1 MKRTLVLCFAAAL
14 VCHAPGGRAQTRTE
28 PAPQAQAAPVRH
40 GGKIELSYDGFRH
53 ETLVAL
59 RPMSVTC
66 GGAKGAA
73 GITKGV
79 CVNLA
84 VTLHCPGQQLDY
96 VRHARLQVI
105 FETKDWDQ
113 RHPPDQRELT
123 AVADGETFRLGRLQL
138 VSQAAGEGWLDNR
151 MKEVLEVSVP
161 YAAFEKLARAQF
173 VELSVGRSAFGL
185 RDKNVAALRDLN
197 SRVRVSAKTADG
209 SQ

>member
-14 VCHAPGGRAQTRTE
+14 LWQTPGGRAQTPQQTAPR
-28 PAPQAQAAPVRH
+28 PAAEAQPVKH
-40 GGKIELSYDGFRH
+40 GGKIELSYDGFKH
-53 ETLVAL
+53 ETMVAL

-66 GGAKGAA
+66 GGGKGAA

-96 VRHARLQVI
+96 VRQARLQI
-105 FETKDWDQ
+105 TFETKDWDQ
-113 RHPPDQRELT
+113 RHPPDQRELS

-151 MKEVLEVSVP
+151 MKEVLEITLP
-161 YAAFEKLARAQF
+161 YAAFEKLARAEF
-173 VELSVGRSAFGL
+173 VELSVGRSSFGL

-197 SRVRVSAKTADG
+197 SRVKVTEKSSR
-209 SQ
+209 Q